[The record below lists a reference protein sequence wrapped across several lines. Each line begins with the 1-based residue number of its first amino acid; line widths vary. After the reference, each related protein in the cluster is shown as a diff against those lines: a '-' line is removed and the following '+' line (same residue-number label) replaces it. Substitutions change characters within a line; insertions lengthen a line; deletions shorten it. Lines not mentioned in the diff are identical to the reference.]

1 MIVLAPTSGG
11 KDSQAALLWA
21 IDKFGLKSDSLF
33 CDVKWEAD
41 ETYEHIDYIFKNR
54 E

>member
-1 MIVLAPTSGG
+1 MIVLAPTSC

-21 IDKFGLKSDSLF
+21 IDKFGLKKVIACF

-41 ETYEHIDYIFKNR
+41 ET
-54 E
+54 